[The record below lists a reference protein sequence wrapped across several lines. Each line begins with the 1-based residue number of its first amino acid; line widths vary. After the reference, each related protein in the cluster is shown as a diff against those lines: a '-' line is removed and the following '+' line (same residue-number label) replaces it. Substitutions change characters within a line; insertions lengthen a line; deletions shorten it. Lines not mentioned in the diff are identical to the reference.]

1 MKKILSIM
9 MFLLGIMLLCFSLQ
23 NVQAAY
29 VDQTTSNGQMR
40 IVYPGSPASTCD
52 AILIGVGTSMSRSD
66 YDNLANQLI
75 TYGYVVVIMDHNPG
89 DMVKTDATKY
99 RNCALDVQA
108 NLLTWLSGT
117 GCTAIAHWILGG
129 HSAGGQAAQNA
140 ISADSTLA
148 DAIFSLDPYDCS
160 DAGSVSL
167 PALYWGFNV
176 TTCFVTKEDAAMAA
190 YYGSTSGR
198 AFYRVKK
205 VYIWTVCGYSPK
217 FFHCSFCDSHC
228 PGCTNC
234 TYTPSYFFSDIAK
247 TVNKFI
253 NAAFYGTWSKANLTV
268 STTTPTELFVDS
280 DAP

>member
-1 MKKILSIM
+1 MIIV
-9 MFLLGIMLLCFSLQ
+9 LGIMLLCFSFQ

-29 VDQTTSNGQMR
+29 FDQTTSNGQMR
-40 IVYPGSPASTCD
+40 IVYPGAPASTCD
-52 AILIGVGTSMSRSD
+52 AILIGVGTSMSRGD

-108 NLLTWLSGT
+108 NLLNWLSGT
-117 GCTAIAHWILGG
+117 GCTAIGHWILGG
-129 HSAGGQAAQNA
+129 HSSGGQAAQNA
-140 ISADSTLA
+140 ISADPTLA

-160 DAGSVSL
+160 GAGSVSL

-176 TTCFVTKEDAAMAA
+176 TTCFVTKEDAARAA
-190 YYGSTSGR
+190 YYGSTAGR
-198 AFYRVKK
+198 AFYRVKR
-205 VYIWTVCGYSPK
+205 VYSWGPCGYSPK
-217 FFHCSFCDSHC
+217 FFHCSFCDGHC

-234 TYTPSYFFSDIAK
+234 MYTPSYFFTDIAK
-247 TVNKFI
+247 SVNKFI
-253 NAAFYGTWSKANLTV
+253 TAAFYGTWSKANLTV